1 MADARHFCPDCGNI
15 ELIVAETTIIT
26 DDRGAEARCP
36 NCSWVGPLTGT
47 IGAVSSEQFWDL
59 SRISNVLLRVVSK
72 YAAAP
77 FVQVMEFVGLM
88 PKIEYEG
95 VPADDWEESDYERA
109 REVRKNNQIVEE
121 ARDNVLKAMIGAAI
135 TAGFEEAEKQHRVW
149 AVKMNKPLHHVLQ
162 ADPKDEKVFG
172 GNIISM
178 GERKLKKRK
187 KDRR

>member
-36 NCSWVGPLTGT
+36 NCSWVGPLSGT
-47 IGAVSSEQFWDL
+47 VGAVSSEQFWDL
-59 SRISNVLLRVVSK
+59 NRISNVLLRVVSK

-77 FVQVMEFVGLM
+77 FVQVMEFIGLL
-88 PKIEYEG
+88 PRPEHEG
-95 VPADDWEESDYERA
+95 TPTDEWVEADYEMARA
-109 REVRKNNQIVEE
+109 ARKNNQIVEE
-121 ARDNVLKAMIGAAI
+121 ARDHVLKAMIGAAI
-135 TAGFEEAEKQHRVW
+135 TAGFEEAERQHRIW
-149 AVKMNKPLHHVLQ
+149 AVKMNKPLHHVLR

-178 GERKLKKRK
+178 GERKLKKK
-187 KDRR
+187 KGKR